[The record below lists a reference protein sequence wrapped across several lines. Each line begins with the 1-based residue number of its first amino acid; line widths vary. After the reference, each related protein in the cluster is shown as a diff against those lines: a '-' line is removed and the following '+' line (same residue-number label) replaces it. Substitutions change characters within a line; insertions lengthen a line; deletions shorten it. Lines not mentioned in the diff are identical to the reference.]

1 MNVGRLQMQLRE
13 LAQERDW
20 VQFHTPKNLVMALSV
35 EASELVEV
43 FQWLT
48 PEESQQVMEGPRAKG
63 VSDEVADIMIYL
75 LRLTDVLGVDLDSVI
90 AAKLARMRA
99 GSLPSTCDG

>member
-1 MNVGRLQMQLRE
+1 MNVEHWQEQLRTFAE
-13 LAQERDW
+13 DRDW

-35 EASELVEV
+35 ESSELLEI

-48 PEESQQVMEGPRAKG
+48 PEESQQIMEGPRAKG

-90 AAKLARMRA
+90 AAKVARNASRF
-99 GSLPSTCDG
+99 PPVDV